1 MRVTIAGL
9 VAWCAVPSLA
19 WGQAAPRPQQR
30 VEARNGVVA
39 AAHPEAARAGLAM
52 LEAGGNA
59 VDAAVAAAFAIGVVE
74 PMMSGVGGGGSMTLW
89 LAREG
94 EGWHVEFYPSSP
106 ADPDYALDG
115 IDEDTAIRDSL
126 VPPERWVAVPGSV
139 AGLLAAQQRYGRLP
153 LARVLEPAIGLAVDG
168 FQVHPL
174 LASVIVEEA
183 EKLHY
188 DPRAAATFFPDGRPL
203 QAGDRLRQP
212 ALAATLQH
220 VAQAGKD
227 GYYGGAVA
235 RDVVETLRRGGNP
248 ITLADLGS
256 YEPRWRRPLCGT
268 YRGYTVLTA
277 PPPLAGVEVLET
289 LAMLE
294 SFDLPGMGLPLESGA
309 TLGAIVDAV
318 RVSRSDYDRWIGDP
332 TDAAVPAVGLVSKAY
347 ARERSPLVGLAPIP
361 DALEPGDPWDEEREP
376 PAEACGAAGAFP
388 RTTFPRP
395 EEKPREGGT
404 ESEDAQTTHIS
415 VIDAEGNAV
424 SLTYTLGLYFGS
436 GAYAGGAFYNTAAA
450 NFGGPVANHR
460 GPGRTPRSSTTPT
473 LVLRDGRI
481 KMAVGSPASGR
492 IPPAIVHTIVYT
504 LDFGLDPW
512 TAIAM
517 PRVYPFFQSPQVRV
531 ETGFTAGALAAL
543 RERGYQLTVHPPFD
557 MYFGGVQVVLVTE
570 DGMLIGAA
578 DPRRDGAAV
587 GY

>member
-1 MRVTIAGL
+1 MKAMIAAL
-9 VAWCAVPSLA
+9 VAGCAAPAVV
-19 WGQAAPRPQQR
+19 WGQFAPRPQQR
-30 VEARNGVVA
+30 IEARHGVVA
-39 AAHPEAARAGLAM
+39 AAHPDAARAGLAM
-52 LEAGGNA
+52 LQAGGNA

-74 PMMSGVGGGGSMTLW
+74 PMMSGVGGGGSMTMW
-89 LAREG
+89 LARER

-106 ADPDYALDG
+106 AAPDYALDG
-115 IDEDTAIRDSL
+115 IDEDAAIRDSL
-126 VPPERWVAVPGSV
+126 VPPERWAAVPGSV
-139 AGLLAAQQRYGRLP
+139 AGLLAAHERHGSLP
-153 LARVLEPAIGLAVDG
+153 LAEVLEPAIRLARDG
-168 FQVHPL
+168 FPVHPL
-174 LASVIVEEA
+174 LASVIREEA

-188 DPRAAATFFPDGRPL
+188 DPRAAATFFPGERPL

-212 ALAATLQH
+212 ALAETLEH
-220 VAQAGKD
+220 IAQAGRD
-227 GYYGGAVA
+227 GYYDGAVA
-235 RDVVETLRRGGNP
+235 RDVVETLRGGGNP
-248 ITLADLGS
+248 IALEDLRD

-277 PPPLAGVEVLET
+277 PPPLAGVEVLEA
-289 LAMLE
+289 LALLE
-294 SFDLPGMGLPLESGA
+294 PLDLAGMGLPVESPA
-309 TLGAIVDAV
+309 ALGAIVDAV
-318 RVSRSDYDRWIGDP
+318 RVSRADFDRWIGDP
-332 TDAAVPAVGLVSKAY
+332 TDAAVPAVGLAGKAY
-347 ARERSPLVGLAPIP
+347 ARERLPLVGQASIP
-361 DALEPGDPWDEEREP
+361 DALEPGDPWEEEREP
-376 PAEACGAAGAFP
+376 LPESCVAAGAFP
-388 RTTFPRP
+388 PTTFPRP
-395 EEKPREGGT
+395 KEEPSQGGA

-415 VIDAEGNAV
+415 VVDAEGSAV

-450 NFGGPVANHR
+450 NFGGPVANRR

-481 KMAVGSPASGR
+481 RMAVGSPASGR

-512 TAIAM
+512 TAVAM

-531 ETGFTAGALAAL
+531 ETGFTAEALAAL

-557 MYFGGVQVVLVTE
+557 MYFGGVQVVLARE
-570 DGMLIGAA
+570 DGTLIGAA

>member
-1 MRVTIAGL
+1 MRVLIGALLTGC
-9 VAWCAVPSLA
+9 VVPAVTA
-19 WGQAAPRPQQR
+19 AQVAPRPQQR
-30 VEARNGVVA
+30 VEARHGVVA
-39 AAHPEAARAGLAM
+39 AAHPEAAHAGLAM

-74 PMMSGVGGGGSMTLW
+74 PMMSGVGGGGSMTVW
-89 LAREG
+89 LAETKQ
-94 EGWHVEFYPSSP
+94 GWHVEFYPSSP
-106 ADPDYALDG
+106 ATPDYGLDG
-115 IDEDTAIRDSL
+115 IDEDAAIRDSL

-139 AGLLAAQQRYGRLP
+139 AGLLETHERYGRLP
-153 LARVLEPAIGLAVDG
+153 LVQVLAPAVRLARDG
-168 FQVHPL
+168 FLVHPL
-174 LASVIVEEA
+174 LASVIVEEE

-188 DPRAAATFFPDGRPL
+188 DPRAAATFFPHGRPL
-203 QAGDRLRQP
+203 QPGDRLRQP
-212 ALAATLQH
+212 ALAETLQH
-220 VAQAGKD
+220 IAQAGRE

-235 RDVVETLRRGGNP
+235 RDVVETLRKGGNP
-248 ITLADLGS
+248 ITQADLRE

-289 LAMLE
+289 LALLE
-294 SFDLPGMGLPLESGA
+294 PLDVAAMGMPVESPSA
-309 TLGAIVDAV
+309 LGAIVDAV
-318 RVSRSDYDRWIGDP
+318 RIARMDYNRWIGDP
-332 TDAAVPAVGLVSKAY
+332 TDAGVPAVGLASKAF
-347 ARERSPLVGLAPIP
+347 ARERATLLGLEPIP
-361 DALEPGDPWDEEREP
+361 EALEPGDPWQEEQDPLPES
-376 PAEACGAAGAFP
+376 CVAAGAFP
-388 RTTFPRP
+388 PTTFPRP
-395 EEKPREGGT
+395 EEAPRGGGGD
-404 ESEDAQTTHIS
+404 SEDAQTTHIS
-415 VIDAEGNAV
+415 VIDAEGSAV

-450 NFGGPVANHR
+450 NFGGPAANGR
-460 GPGRTPRSSTTPT
+460 GPRRTPRSSTAPT

-512 TAIAM
+512 TAVAM
-517 PRVYPFFQSPQVRV
+517 PRIYPFFQSPQVHL
-531 ETGFTAGALAAL
+531 ETGFTPEALASL
-543 RERGYQLTVHPPFD
+543 RERGYELSVHPPYD

-570 DGMLIGAA
+570 DGRLIGAA